1 MARLSLPRA
10 IEAYE
15 ECDSNSNQ
23 TDARGFRYRCRKGRR
38 SRDATHMKRSRA
50 EICVIREITPDESS
64 ASHRDWR
71 FEIICATEC
80 VPSIQYRS
88 PRGANATSECS
99 AE

>member
-1 MARLSLPRA
+1 MDAYVLTTEMVRLSLPRA

-23 TDARGFRYRCRKGRR
+23 TDARGFRYNRCRKGRR
-38 SRDATHMKRSRA
+38 TRSASHSKRA
-50 EICVIREITPDESS
+50 EICAKGDIQRAERL

-71 FEIICATEC
+71 LEIICAALC

-88 PRGANATSECS
+88 CEA
-99 AE
+99 